1 MKGFGL
7 SFEELVVGGVGDHG
21 GLSILFDA
29 YLKEDRLRCRS
40 RFLCGPA
47 FPALVMII
55 DAAARNHRR

>member
-1 MKGFGL
+1 MKGFGF
-7 SFEELVVGGVGDHG
+7 SFEELVVGGLGDHG

-47 FPALVMII
+47 SFQLW
-55 DAAARNHRR
+55 